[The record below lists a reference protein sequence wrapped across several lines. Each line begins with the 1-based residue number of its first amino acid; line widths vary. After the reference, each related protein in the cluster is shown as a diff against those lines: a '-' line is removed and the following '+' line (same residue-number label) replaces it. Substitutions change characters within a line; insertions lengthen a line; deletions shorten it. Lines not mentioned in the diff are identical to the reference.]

1 MHKQD
6 VLNASHMLMHL
17 IPTITQL
24 DKYPD
29 YPYFTDEN
37 IEAQGHK
44 LLLRGNGIQSQRRL
58 VAGSRPATESPW
70 HFVPG

>member
-1 MHKQD
+1 
-6 VLNASHMLMHL
+6 MLMNL

-44 LLLRGNGIQSQRRL
+44 LLLRGNGI
-58 VAGSRPATESPW
+58 
-70 HFVPG
+70 